1 MKSRIVVSSSLID
14 KKPKQRV
21 TARGTIILVCASIR
35 IDNKSAM
42 LIIAKS
48 RKLHSHRLAVAL
60 RFCGYR

>member
-21 TARGTIILVCASIR
+21 TARGTIILVCASIS

-42 LIIAKS
+42 PIIAKS
-48 RKLHSHRLAVAL
+48 RKLHSHRLAVAF
-60 RFCGYR
+60 RFCGYK